1 MCKGA
6 IVVTSGTLTNQDSP
20 VLPNR
25 EIAAVGFTASS
36 LLFLVDLLAL
46 FALKL
51 KLPELDCFML
61 VSGIMLSLI
70 ALYVARELQA
80 DLFRDVEEHPGYL
93 LDLTQLAAM
102 AGPIGIVCACLH
114 ASAQSIPA
122 FLGLFF
128 LGFAAFVWP
137 MCEMFYAR
145 ICKRLLKDRSQMIL
159 KVR

>member
-1 MCKGA
+1 M
-6 IVVTSGTLTNQDSP
+6 TSGTLTNQDNP

-25 EIAAVGFTASS
+25 EIAAMGFTASS

-46 FALKL
+46 CLLKVQR
-51 KLPELDCFML
+51 PELDCFML
-61 VSGIMLSLI
+61 VSGIMLSVI
-70 ALYVARELQA
+70 ALYLARELQA
-80 DLFRDVEEHPGYL
+80 DLFRNVEEHPGYL

-102 AGPIGIVCACLH
+102 AAPIGIACACLH

-145 ICKRLLKDRSQMIL
+145 ISKRLLKDRSQMIL

>member
-1 MCKGA
+1 M
-6 IVVTSGTLTNQDSP
+6 TSGTLTNQDSP

-80 DLFRDVEEHPGYL
+80 DLFREVEEHPGYL
-93 LDLTQLAAM
+93 LDLTQLAAL
-102 AGPIGIVCACLH
+102 AAPIGIACACLH

-145 ICKRLLKDRSQMIL
+145 ISKRLLKDRSHMIL